1 MKEQN
6 KILSLKNKLL
16 LLLIAGFVAFFA
28 FGVRSYAVASNSGLY
43 LAQYD
48 VFSFYFAK
56 GNFTLYCTDNDYD
69 ISRFEFVCERPE
81 DTYTL
86 LFMDGNGLK
95 YYSYCPTNL
104 ESKVAVDRYASDGSC
119 LTISNQKANGDK
131 GYIFSQWFIAQNQSL
146 FTDYYALGY
155 SIQYMYSEFREFV
168 DLGYAADYEPIEV
181 PDFDS
186 LESDYDFCLKGFSA
200 DNSILATWD
209 GTVTDEYENEESF
222 IIAYL
227 GYAYKEQP
235 AQIAVRELYNA
246 KVQITDNQFSI
257 PWDEVQ
263 HEDETLYL
271 RYVEFVPYGR
281 INPDKLFYPYIKG
294 CSAYIYFSLDASGG
308 IDSVKI
314 PIRIDKDNLTTNIIG
329 GTFDSSIPALSGV
342 SRVDNGFADPLS
354 SYSQSSTVKWSTVF
368 NDSNY
373 YIQLRTTFRY
383 KLNADK
389 VWSEITVDT
398 SVPTGRY
405 SCLVDNQSFT
415 YTYGNY
421 GPLFWKQD
429 NSNWTDDDLDKQGNL
444 QPIRDSIRIVHIDNG
459 VVSYGP
465 WTTFTLKNGIWQTG
479 EVTGSYESDYLE
491 EDNTG
496 GSIVEDSEVDSNF
509 LTDFDFTNI
518 SGVWDAFIGIFK
530 NLFSF
535 LGQFPDLFSKI
546 FSFLPYEIRS
556 MIYVSMVSICVL
568 GLVKAVIK

>member
-6 KILSLKNKLL
+6 KILSMKNKLL
-16 LLLIAGFVAFFA
+16 LLLIAGFIALFA
-28 FGVRSYAVASNSGLY
+28 FGVR
-43 LAQYD
+43 
-48 VFSFYFAK
+48 
-56 GNFTLYCTDNDYD
+56 T
-69 ISRFEFVCERPE
+69 
-81 DTYTL
+81 
-86 LFMDGNGLK
+86 
-95 YYSYCPTNL
+95 
-104 ESKVAVDRYASDGSC
+104 YASDDVASPAGYFEYGGQQIPYYY
-119 LTISNQKANGDK
+119 LQRVERINYKKNGDTVSYQSSIPCYFAFLK
-131 GYIFSQWFIAQNQSL
+131 SGGTNYFCVYSLDAFDGAWYYDTSGELFGSSPEKSTSIDGVDAYYSTSTCSYEIAYPWYTVSSISG
-146 FTDYYALGY
+146 FTNAFLT
-155 SIQYMYSEFREFV
+155 YMVSDEFEPF
-168 DLGYAADYEPIEV
+168 EPIEV

-200 DNSILATWD
+200 DNSILATWV

-222 IIAYL
+222 VVAYL
-227 GYAYKEQP
+227 GYAYKNQP
-235 AQIAVRELYNA
+235 AQIAVRELYNS
-246 KVQITDNQFSI
+246 KVLVSDNQFYI

-263 HEDETLYL
+263 HDDDSLYL

-294 CSAYIYFSLDASGG
+294 CSAYIYFSLDASGD

-314 PIRIDKDNLTTNIIG
+314 PIKIDKDNLTTNILG
-329 GTFDSSIPALSGV
+329 GTFDSSIPALSDV
-342 SRVDNGFADPLS
+342 QRVDNGFADPMS
-354 SYSQSSTVKWSTVF
+354 SYSQSSTIRWSTVF
-368 NDSNY
+368 NDSDY
-373 YIQLRTTFRY
+373 YIQVRTTFRY

-389 VWSEITVDT
+389 VWSEVTVDT

-405 SCLVDNQSFT
+405 SCLVDAQSFT

-421 GPLFWKQD
+421 GPLFWQQD
-429 NSNWTDDDLDKQGNL
+429 DSIWTADDLDSQGNL
-444 QPIRDSIRIVHIDNG
+444 QPIRDSIRIVHVDNG

-496 GSIVEDSEVDSNF
+496 GSIVEEDEVNSNF
-509 LTDFDFTNI
+509 LTDFDFSDI

-535 LGQFPDLFSKI
+535 LGQFPDLFSRI

-556 MIYVSMVSICVL
+556 MIYVSMVAICVL
-568 GLVKAVIK
+568 GLVKAVVK